1 MPQNVALVLTPRQAA
16 DAKYYTSLA
25 ARRLGVPE
33 HDIALVRVVKRS
45 IDARQRQP
53 KVNLTLEVYVDREP
67 QPAPVHFDYPD
78 VSGHT
83 EVVVVGSGPAGLFAA
98 LRLIELGLKPVILE
112 RGRDVSAR
120 KVDIAQ
126 INRNGAVDPDSNY
139 AFGEGGAGT
148 FSDGKLFTRSKKR
161 GDYNKALQTLV
172 FHGAT
177 PEILYEAHPHI
188 GTDKLPRIMQ
198 NIRQTILGSGGQ
210 FVFGSRVTDLEI
222 RNGRIRGVRCGDTF
236 VEGAAVVLATGHSAR
251 DIYELLYRRGVR
263 VEAKAFAMGVR
274 IEHPQALIDSIQY
287 HCPMRGEYLP
297 AAAYSLV
304 SQEAGRGVYSF
315 CMCPGGFIVPAMTD
329 AAQSVVNGMSPSG
342 RTSPYANSGMV
353 TEVRPADFEH
363 LRAEWGELAG
373 LKFQQQF
380 EELARQHGGEHQVA
394 PAQRVADFVAGRPS
408 AALPKTSYIPG
419 IIPSRLDEWMPPF
432 IGEGLRRGIATFGR
446 RMRGFVT
453 NEAVVVGV
461 ESRTSSPVRV
471 PRDPVTLMHPQ
482 AAGLFPAGEGAGYA
496 GGIISAA
503 LDGER
508 IAEAVTNYIKYM
520 NESQSKL
527 PSPEVSV
534 IIPAYNLEGY
544 LDTCLQSV
552 LTQTLGNFE
561 AIVVDDGSTDGS
573 PGLLRRYA
581 ERDPRIIVVSTPN
594 RGVARARETGIARAR
609 GKYIAFLDGDDF
621 WEPRM
626 LEEMTAS
633 IGQNGGYDIVC
644 CNFKRVC
651 KT

>member
-1 MPQNVALVLTPRQAA
+1 MPQNITLVLTPRQAA

-25 ARRLGVPE
+25 ARRLGMPE
-33 HDIALVRVVKRS
+33 QDIALVRVVKRS

-53 KVNLTLEVYVDREP
+53 KVNLSLEVYADREP
-67 QPAPVHFDYPD
+67 RPAPVHFDYPS
-78 VSGHT
+78 VAGRT
-83 EVVVVGSGPAGLFAA
+83 EVVIVGSGPAGLFAA
-98 LRLIELGLKPVILE
+98 LRLIELGLRPVILE

-126 INRNGAVDPDSNY
+126 INRNGDVDPDSNY

-198 NIRQTILGSGGQ
+198 RIRQTILDAGGG
-210 FVFGSRVTDLEI
+210 FVFNSRVTDLEI
-222 RNGRIRGVRCGDTF
+222 KGGRVRGVWCGATL

-251 DIYELLYRRGVR
+251 DIYELLHRKGVR
-263 VEAKAFAMGVR
+263 LEAKAFAMGVR

-287 HCPMRGEYLP
+287 HCETRGEYLP

-304 SQEAGRGVYSF
+304 SQENGRGVYSF

-342 RTSPYANSGMV
+342 RTSPYANSGLV

-380 EELARQHGGEHQVA
+380 EELARRYGGDRQIA
-394 PAQRVADFVAGRPS
+394 PAQRVADFVAGRAS
-408 AALPKTSYIPG
+408 ASLARTSYIPG
-419 IIPSRLDEWMPPF
+419 IVPSRLDRWMPGF
-432 IGEGLRRGIATFGR
+432 IAQGLRQGFATFGR

-461 ESRTSSPVRV
+461 ESRTSSPVRI
-471 PRDPVTLMHPQ
+471 PRDPATLMHPET
-482 AAGLFPAGEGAGYA
+482 AGLFPAGEGAGYA

-508 IAEAVTNYIKYM
+508 IAEAVKNYI
-520 NESQSKL
+520 
-527 PSPEVSV
+527 
-534 IIPAYNLEGY
+534 A
-544 LDTCLQSV
+544 
-552 LTQTLGNFE
+552 
-561 AIVVDDGSTDGS
+561 
-573 PGLLRRYA
+573 
-581 ERDPRIIVVSTPN
+581 
-594 RGVARARETGIARAR
+594 
-609 GKYIAFLDGDDF
+609 
-621 WEPRM
+621 
-626 LEEMTAS
+626 
-633 IGQNGGYDIVC
+633 
-644 CNFKRVC
+644 
-651 KT
+651 